1 MIFPAAHA
9 ARVLLTSHG
18 VRSTLSAMDL
28 DDALPRPDDLL
39 AQLARQDLDPFSVA
53 ELEARITALE
63 GEIARSRI
71 KMERA
76 VNHRASAD
84 QLFRS

>member
-1 MIFPAAHA
+1 
-9 ARVLLTSHG
+9 
-18 VRSTLSAMDL
+18 MDL

-39 AQLARQDLDPFSVA
+39 AQLARQDLDPLSVA
-53 ELEARITALE
+53 ELEARIAALE
-63 GEIARSRI
+63 DEIARSRV

-84 QLFRS
+84 SLFRQ